1 MLTLLSVGLL
11 NPHVSWISVFDL
23 KRQLILFKWG
33 GKAIDKMLKMC
44 LEGLIY
50 LIPEFLISM
59 HYFMW
64 LPMGAE
70 MARQFCLW
78 LGAEVMKYRSSNR
91 SNRNSE
97 ELFFLFPKE
106 K

>member
-1 MLTLLSVGLL
+1 M
-11 NPHVSWISVFDL
+11 
-23 KRQLILFKWG
+23 G
-33 GKAIDKMLKMC
+33 GKAIDKMLKIC
-44 LEGLIY
+44 LEGLTN
-50 LIPEFLISM
+50 LIPEFLMSM

-70 MARQFCLW
+70 MARPFYLW
-78 LGAEVMKYRSSNR
+78 LGAEVVKYRSSNR

-97 ELFFLFPKE
+97 EFFFLFPKE